1 MICKHC
7 GSDIM
12 VKDGIIAGKQ
22 RWKCTKCEKTTREG
36 DKRRKYD
43 IWKIILAV
51 KLYSRGKS
59 IKEISRL
66 LEISQPLIRYWLK
79 NYETIMKK
87 EFMAVSFPKS
97 AKDVSI
103 HEQRYFKQL
112 RDDYGFNEA
121 YGIIF
126 TDKLNFL
133 FIMD

>member
-12 VKDGIIAGKQ
+12 VKDGMVAGKQ
-22 RWKCTKCEKTTREG
+22 RWKCTKCKKTTREG

-51 KLYSRGKS
+51 KLYSKGKS
-59 IKEISRL
+59 IEKISSLLGISR
-66 LEISQPLIRYWLK
+66 PLIRYWLK

-87 EFMAVSFPKS
+87 EFMSVSFPRN
-97 AKDVSI
+97 AKNFLI
-103 HEQRYFKQL
+103 KEQRYFKQL

-126 TDKLNFL
+126 TDKLTFL